1 MMIETFKIELKPAR
15 TEVTG
20 FWIFKDKKHYP
31 AETET
36 WKVSKEDGVYQLL
49 HPSYLDYWRS
59 VPAVYISYDPKLRLA
74 TVHNLPDE
82 KHLEEILKK
91 FVSAVRRL
99 EHDGKM
105 RDWKALN
112 SKYFVERELNRFFG
126 GR

>member
-1 MMIETFKIELKPAR
+1 MIETFKIELKPAR

-31 AETET
+31 AKTET
-36 WKVSKEDGVYQLL
+36 WVVSKQGGVYQLHRATSSDHWGL
-49 HPSYLDYWRS
+49 
-59 VPAVYISYDPKLRLA
+59 VPAVYIGYDPKLRLA
-74 TVHNLPDE
+74 TVHKLPDE

-112 SKYFVERELNRFFG
+112 SKYFVERELNCFFG